1 VQLEALAKQVP
12 VVARLRSAPGI
23 GLLTA
28 AALHAF
34 IGDVSRFPSGRHMA
48 SFLGLTP
55 REYSSGLRR
64 RLVG

>member
-1 VQLEALAKQVP
+1 M
-12 VVARLRSAPGI
+12 VARLRSVPGI

-28 AALHAF
+28 TALYAF

-55 REYSSGLRR
+55 RESERRAGGLSVDERTYTVM
-64 RLVG
+64 LLIH